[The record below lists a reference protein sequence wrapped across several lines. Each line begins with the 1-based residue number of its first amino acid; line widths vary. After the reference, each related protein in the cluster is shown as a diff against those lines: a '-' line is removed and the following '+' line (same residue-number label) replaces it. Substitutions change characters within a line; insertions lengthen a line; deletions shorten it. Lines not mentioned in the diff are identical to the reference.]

1 MIAISEIIRIEVE
14 SYVDTLRQIEVGETR
29 YFRLVG
35 TVYTG
40 FHNAKTRLSKKD
52 FEFVFQRIK
61 ENDEHYLKVERIK

>member
-1 MIAISEIIRIEVE
+1 MEVSEILKIEVE
-14 SYVDTLRQIEVGETR
+14 SYIDTLRQIGIREVR

-52 FEFVFQRIK
+52 FEFAFQRIK